1 MVTEADYIKVGYVAK
16 QMGKETFHEYKF
28 GDEKFPSGVF
38 DGSEKP
44 ILKLK
49 ENESVT
55 SKLDRDAGEICF
67 TINGTE
73 HKYQNDAFKE
83 DRYEFYRVI
92 RLYYEGKVGVVP
104 SAPSQE
110 EAKT

>member
-16 QMGKETFHEYKF
+16 LIGEKTFFEYKF
-28 GDEKFPSGVF
+28 GDEKFPSDLHGK
-38 DGSEKP
+38 DEKP
-44 ILKLK
+44 ILKLE

-55 SKLDRDAGEICF
+55 SKLDRVAGELCF
-67 TINGTE
+67 TIKGTE
-73 HKYQNDAFKE
+73 HKYQSDVFKE

-104 SAPSQE
+104 QQE
-110 EAKT
+110 EAKM